1 MSILINN
8 YNIFVNWSEFV
19 SLIHKPTIHLDSK
32 YVFLLD
38 WHVTFP
44 FPRQIKNQSFMESQS
59 ASHVFGKQRK
69 APCVDKLCHI
79 TTPNAVCLSTRKL
92 WMETREPQRWNL
104 RLAHMFL
111 HVRNSSPWKGLLSGE
126 NKSLSLCG
134 SLFNIQD
141 RGSDGST
148 GRSGSHLF
156 FI

>member
-8 YNIFVNWSEFV
+8 CNIFVNWSEFV
-19 SLIHKPTIHLDSK
+19 PLIHKPTIHLDSK
-32 YVFLLD
+32 CFSSWLACD
-38 WHVTFP
+38 IP
-44 FPRQIKNQSFMESQS
+44 FPQIKNQSFMESQS

-69 APCVDKLCHI
+69 IPCVDKLCHI
-79 TTPNAVCLSTRKL
+79 TTPNAVCLSTQKL

-104 RLAHMFL
+104 RLAHVLL
-111 HVRNSSPWKGLLSGE
+111 HVRDSSLWKGLLSGE
-126 NKSLSLCG
+126 NKSLSLFE